1 MRHGLCG
8 KVSWVRLWQHDKGH
22 EPPCKHRPL
31 HTRSR
36 ITPMAGTVIMRLC
49 SDSSSAAQDGC
60 AVYLVFLLQSIRSLI
75 RHIIGPVCSCPTV
88 LEATGKFIMLPRN
101 SWNVIVAE
109 EGEFKKEDEFRP
121 NALSLRTCWV
131 DLLILGRL
139 CFLQLKARSSYFHS
153 QLTFK

>member
-1 MRHGLCG
+1 MRDGLCG

-36 ITPMAGTVIMRLC
+36 ITPMAGTVIMCLC

-60 AVYLVFLLQSIRSLI
+60 TVYLVFLLRSSEILYVHLI
-75 RHIIGPVCSCPTV
+75 RHIIGSVFF
-88 LEATGKFIMLPRN
+88 GKFIMLPRTT
-101 SWNVIVAE
+101 WNVIVAE
-109 EGEFKKEDEFRP
+109 EGEFKKEEECRL

-131 DLLILGRL
+131 DLLTLVRL

-153 QLTFK
+153 QLIFK